1 MKEKLASMS
10 TEKTKIELEPRQTA
24 IVLNDQ
30 GQVAEIYLPD
40 LPDDEEVPQPI
51 IDILN
56 YLLIERGADHMS
68 DKGYE
73 LGSHEEQQEFDR
85 KRNAQK

>member
-30 GQVAEIYLPD
+30 GQVDEIYLPD
-40 LPDDEEVPQPI
+40 LPDDEVVPQPI

-56 YLLIERGADHMS
+56 YLFVERGADHMS